1 MDGPRP
7 NLHVVFQPDSKC
19 GKKKGPS
26 FLQVPQV
33 PLYRSRNEGTAS
45 LADVAIGGEKE
56 TDFVKEMD

>member
-1 MDGPRP
+1 MGHAPTCTYG
-7 NLHVVFQPDSKC
+7 FQPDSKC

-45 LADVAIGGEKE
+45 LADVAIEGGGGKG
-56 TDFVKEMD
+56 KRQIS